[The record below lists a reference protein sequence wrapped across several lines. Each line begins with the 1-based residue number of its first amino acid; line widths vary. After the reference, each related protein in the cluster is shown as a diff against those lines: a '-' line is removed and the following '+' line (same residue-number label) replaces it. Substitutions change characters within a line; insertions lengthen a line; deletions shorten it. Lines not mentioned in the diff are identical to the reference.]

1 MCGIVHL
8 IQGVIL
14 PKGLWG
20 GAFRNRALLSPKGS
34 LVHLNGCLGWDI
46 LPKGGVVHFTQ
57 LFLTAGSSQAGAGV
71 ES

>member
-1 MCGIVHL
+1 MVHL

-14 PKGLWG
+14 PKRLWG
-20 GAFRNRALLSPKGS
+20 GAFGNGALLSLKGS
-34 LVHLNGCLGWDI
+34 LVYLNGCLGWDI
-46 LPKGGVVHFTQ
+46 LPKGGVKHFTQ